1 MGNLNQPNYKN
12 KNVGTKHSHNNQKNR
27 RKRIAF
33 RTRKWFY
40 KIKRW
45 RIKDQKRNIRI
56 EELFFT
62 TVILSIDDMERTEQK
77 EMKKK
82 DLLGTIGQ

>member
-12 KNVGTKHSHNNQKNR
+12 KNVGTKHLHNNQKNR

-33 RTRKWFY
+33 RIRKWFY

-45 RIKDQKRNIRI
+45 RIKDR
-56 EELFFT
+56 ELKT
-62 TVILSIDDMERTEQK
+62 KKEILE
-77 EMKKK
+77 
-82 DLLGTIGQ
+82 